1 MSTYLT
7 SNIIVLN
14 QNSTKYTYTIIKE
27 GYYPQNDILY
37 YTSACSCNNTQFK
50 ILNDYLIQ
58 TNWGRGSS
66 KHIIQ
71 CKIIYIEKIPVF
83 KISFGE
89 NFQANVESIHL
100 AIKIKKPN
108 TQARLSGVYVFC
120 FNSQKLE
127 RERER
132 KCKSY
137 MLKPFNKLSNS
148 IKTKRVYMF
157 NEQFAVNFTNTVAKY
172 FHSDDCPTLQKI
184 CFTVQD
190 KNFQANFGNQNKEKE
205 N

>member
-27 GYYPQNDILY
+27 RYYPQNDILY

-58 TNWGRGSS
+58 TNWGRSSS

-83 KISFGE
+83 KILFGE
-89 NFQANVESIHL
+89 NFQASVESIHL
-100 AIKIKKPN
+100 AIKAANAYLQVIKKPN
-108 TQARLSGVYVFC
+108 TQACLSGIHVFC

-137 MLKPFNKLSNS
+137 MLKPFDKLSNS
-148 IKTKRVYMF
+148 IKTKRVYIF
-157 NEQFAVNFTNTVAKY
+157 NEQLAVNFTNTAAKY
-172 FHSDDCPTLQKI
+172 FYSDDCPILQKI

-190 KNFQANFGNQNKEKE
+190 KNF
-205 N
+205 

>member
-27 GYYPQNDILY
+27 RYYPQNDILY

-58 TNWGRGSS
+58 TNWGRSSS

-89 NFQANVESIHL
+89 NFQAS
-100 AIKIKKPN
+100 
-108 TQARLSGVYVFC
+108 
-120 FNSQKLE
+120 
-127 RERER
+127 
-132 KCKSY
+132 
-137 MLKPFNKLSNS
+137 
-148 IKTKRVYMF
+148 
-157 NEQFAVNFTNTVAKY
+157 
-172 FHSDDCPTLQKI
+172 
-184 CFTVQD
+184 
-190 KNFQANFGNQNKEKE
+190 
-205 N
+205 